1 MAAAHPLE
9 VLSAFISRRRG
20 TFNEAEVFHAVRDSG
35 FVFRSFEFAR
45 VDGAVL
51 ATDGAA
57 PASGNYTE
65 RFWDLNELVRMTRGS
80 VEHRARKLVLF
91 DVKSSTSERAEN
103 QIYITTIWQQEQTGF
118 YLATCPADPS
128 FVEVFPN
135 RFAKHH
141 STALD
146 GRKVAVNESRK
157 AMVPPSAY
165 GFLSPCNS
173 SYRMPLSLLPQAI
186 ENIRRCAQG
195 HGDYIN
201 PWTGAQFTGWKPH
214 AVCDNESLAPT
225 EDSQHYTSFKGLLE
239 LWRGFRV
246 ARSRDNLDIELELVN
261 LQPQL
266 ADFKLLLP
274 ELHNLTHRRQV
285 FVQYKI
291 DGLYR
296 SPANTLTK
304 VAIARNH
311 RKGRINYYFTEF
323 ER

>member
-1 MAAAHPLE
+1 MATSHRLE
-9 VLSAFISRRRG
+9 ALSAFISRRRG
-20 TFNEAEVFHAVRDSG
+20 TFNEAELFHAVRDCG

-51 ATDGAA
+51 ATNGAA
-57 PASGNYTE
+57 PVAGNYTE

-80 VEHRARKLVLF
+80 IEHRARKLVLF
-91 DVKSSTSERAEN
+91 DVKSCTSERAEH

-118 YLATCPADPS
+118 YLATCPVDPN
-128 FVEVFPN
+128 FVEIFPN

-141 STALD
+141 ATALD

-173 SYRMPLSLLPQAI
+173 GYRMPLSLLPQAI

-195 HGDYIN
+195 DGDYIN
-201 PWTGAQFTGWKPH
+201 PWTGVQFTGWKPH
-214 AVCDNESLAPT
+214 TVCDNESLAPT

-246 ARSRDNLDIELELVN
+246 AQSRDNLDIELEFVN

-274 ELHNLTHRRQV
+274 EPHNPTRRRQV
-285 FVQYKI
+285 FIQYKI

-304 VAIARNH
+304 VAIARNQ